1 MAPVTFGSLVRGPA
15 MSPLSMPLSPSAP
28 LILRKN
34 GVNMRRIAQIIVAK
48 LARAAEE
55 YSFTPVLVRVV
66 IVLILIRIG
75 VLIAVIG

>member
-1 MAPVTFGSLVRGPA
+1 MAAVTFGSLVRGPA
-15 MSPLSMPLSPSAP
+15 MSSLSRPLSPSAP

-55 YSFTPVLVRVV
+55 
-66 IVLILIRIG
+66 
-75 VLIAVIG
+75 

>member
-1 MAPVTFGSLVRGPA
+1 MRECLLQVYIFMGGIIKSSVHFYEGMMAPVTFGSLVRGPA
-15 MSPLSMPLSPSAP
+15 MSSLSRPLSPSAP

-55 YSFTPVLVRVV
+55 
-66 IVLILIRIG
+66 
-75 VLIAVIG
+75 

>member
-1 MAPVTFGSLVRGPA
+1 MSAASVHFYGGIIKLEAHFYEAMMAPVTFGSLVRGPA
-15 MSPLSMPLSPSAP
+15 MSSLSRPLSPSAP

-55 YSFTPVLVRVV
+55 
-66 IVLILIRIG
+66 
-75 VLIAVIG
+75 

>member
-15 MSPLSMPLSPSAP
+15 MSSLPRPLSPSAP

-55 YSFTPVLVRVV
+55 WNFTPVLVRVV